1 VSGLRRVFLAALLAA
16 SLACARRREAHARA
30 AAPAA
35 FPGAPVILISID
47 TLRADHLPA
56 YGFRDVETP
65 HIDALRRDAVLFASA
80 FSHSPLTLPSHV
92 SFFTGLL
99 PPDHGVRDNVGYR
112 LDARRHKT
120 LARLA
125 KDAGYATGAAVSA
138 FVLRAR
144 TGLSDGFDF
153 YEDAIGAPAATQ
165 AVSQAQRSGRET
177 VAKGLAW
184 LKATGGKPVFFFL
197 HLYEPHT
204 PYEPPEPFKSR
215 YAARPYDGEIAAA
228 DAIVGDF
235 LKTLRDRGLYDRAVV
250 ILLSDHG
257 EGLGDHGED
266 EHGILLYREALHV
279 PLLIKLPGARRA
291 GETVTAPVGLAD
303 VAPTV
308 AALVGLPAPP
318 NLPGRPLL
326 EPLPASREVYSET
339 FYPRI
344 HIGWNDLRSL
354 WDGRSHFID
363 APKPELYRTDRDPG
377 ERTNVFSAEAD
388 RARALKRSLDA
399 IPARFELPQQ
409 VSSEEVKKLA
419 SLGYLSGAGSA
430 ASGPLPNPVERI
442 GELAKAREAFRL
454 EAAGQRE
461 LAIAALR
468 QILAS
473 NPRFFDVE
481 YKLAQ
486 TLQAVGRHREA
497 FEAYKQAL
505 ATSPSLAGEIA
516 IAVARE
522 AAVLGEW
529 DAAEAHARL
538 AQSDEPTGAHEILA
552 RVALARGDLDGAERE
567 AMLTSGDRDAEL
579 RAATVRAEVRLR
591 RNEPAQALKLL
602 EAARAR
608 IDREGLPP
616 VRHIAYLRGDALAR
630 LTRYPQAEA
639 AFCEEIRVFPDNSE
653 AWARLAVL
661 LAVEHRTAKEV
672 HGLLERMYAANPSA
686 ETARLAVRTLE
697 SIGDRAAVA
706 AWRARASLR

>member
-1 VSGLRRVFLAALLAA
+1 M
-16 SLACARRREAHARA
+16 
-30 AAPAA
+30 
-35 FPGAPVILISID
+35 
-47 TLRADHLPA
+47 
-56 YGFRDVETP
+56 
-65 HIDALRRDAVLFASA
+65 
-80 FSHSPLTLPSHV
+80 
-92 SFFTGLL
+92 
-99 PPDHGVRDNVGYR
+99 
-112 LDARRHKT
+112 
-120 LARLA
+120 
-125 KDAGYATGAAVSA
+125 
-138 FVLRAR
+138 
-144 TGLSDGFDF
+144 
-153 YEDAIGAPAATQ
+153 
-165 AVSQAQRSGRET
+165 
-177 VAKGLAW
+177 
-184 LKATGGKPVFFFL
+184 
-197 HLYEPHT
+197 
-204 PYEPPEPFKSR
+204 
-215 YAARPYDGEIAAA
+215 
-228 DAIVGDF
+228 GDF

-308 AALVGLPAPP
+308 ATLVGLPAPP
-318 NLPGRPLL
+318 NLTGRPLL